1 MTSAPIFIDTD
12 IGVDDAAAIAWLLR
26 AGRVIGFSTV
36 FGNSTV
42 EHSTRNL
49 LTLLET
55 AGSAVP
61 VTVGAAAPL
70 VGDRPRVSVLLHG
83 ADGFWGAQGD
93 YQLSDLPH
101 DAPAAIAAAARAN
114 RDLILVALGPLTNI
128 ALAAQRFPQDMAGIR
143 LVALGGAWRGG
154 NTTPVAEFNT
164 FADPH
169 ALEQVLASQMRVELV
184 TLDAFDQVVVEPQV
198 FLAAL
203 SAGGG
208 QVGALLARIL
218 APYFEA
224 LREFDTFVPSLPD
237 VAAAIYALRPD
248 LGRAEPAMVR
258 VITDDNY
265 AYGQTIIGLAAFEK
279 LRLVASSAE
288 LNHLLDQIE
297 ANGWDMAEAI
307 GNLLA
312 REPDNALVI
321 RAVDGPGMAA
331 LLSETLCD

>member
-26 AGRVIGFSTV
+26 AGRVLGFSTV

-49 LTLLET
+49 LTLLEV
-55 AGSAVP
+55 AGVDAP
-61 VTVGAAAPL
+61 VTIGAAAPL

-83 ADGFWGAQGD
+83 ADGFWGAQRD
-93 YQLSDLPH
+93 YELSDLPH

-114 RDLILVALGPLTNI
+114 RDLILVALGPLTNV

-143 LVALGGAWRGG
+143 VVVLGGAWRGG
-154 NTTPVAEFNT
+154 NTTPVAEFNI

-169 ALEQVLASQMRVELV
+169 ALEQVLASHMRVELV
-184 TLDAFDQVVVEPQV
+184 TLDAFDQVVVEPAS

-203 SAGGG
+203 DTRGG

-218 APYFEA
+218 APYFDA
-224 LREFDTFVPSLPD
+224 LREFDAFVPSLPD

-248 LGRAEPAMVR
+248 LGQAEPAMVR

-265 AYGQTIIGLAAFEK
+265 AYGQTIIGLASFEK

-288 LNHLLDQIE
+288 LNKLLDDAQ
-297 ANGWDMAEAI
+297 AHGWDVAETV

-312 REPDNALVI
+312 REPDNALVV
-321 RAVDGPGMAA
+321 RTVDGPGMAA
-331 LLSETLCD
+331 LLTETLCA